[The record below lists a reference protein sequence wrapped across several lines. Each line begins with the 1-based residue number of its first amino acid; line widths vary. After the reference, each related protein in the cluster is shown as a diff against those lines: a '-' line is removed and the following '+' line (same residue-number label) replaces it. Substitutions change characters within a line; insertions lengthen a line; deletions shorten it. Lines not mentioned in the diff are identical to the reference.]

1 MVLTEKEATTI
12 KDLQTQEETCIKKY
26 EKYGQQAH
34 DTELKNL
41 FQTLKSNEQE
51 HYNSLSQVLKGTVPS

>member
-1 MVLTEKEATTI
+1 MVLTEKEATSI

-34 DTELKNL
+34 DTELKSL
-41 FQTLKSNEQE
+41 FRSEE
-51 HYNSLSQVLKGTVPS
+51 HTSELQSQR